1 MATNNPEILPICA
14 ILNAPDANVQVM
26 YAPSDEEK
34 ECIL

>member
-14 ILNAPDANVQVM
+14 ILNALDANVQVM